1 MNLKCI
7 NNEVQYM
14 QSSASVGGS
23 ENRCK
28 SDSENFVF
36 TSKGGSTA
44 DSTEKSNICGGKPCD
59 GYQINIY
66 LLRTW
71 SQKRIKEEGYRKNK
85 KKSWF
90 VHKIRLPAASGAFR
104 LMFVLIKT

>member
-14 QSSASVGGS
+14 QSSANVGES
-23 ENRCK
+23 ENTCK
-28 SDSENFVF
+28 SDSGNFVF

-44 DSTEKSNICGGKPCD
+44 DSTEKSNICGGKPKPCD
-59 GYQINIY
+59 GHQINIY

-71 SQKRIKEEGYRKNK
+71 SQKRIREEGYRKNK
-85 KKSWF
+85 KKKL
-90 VHKIRLPAASGAFR
+90 VCAQN
-104 LMFVLIKT
+104 